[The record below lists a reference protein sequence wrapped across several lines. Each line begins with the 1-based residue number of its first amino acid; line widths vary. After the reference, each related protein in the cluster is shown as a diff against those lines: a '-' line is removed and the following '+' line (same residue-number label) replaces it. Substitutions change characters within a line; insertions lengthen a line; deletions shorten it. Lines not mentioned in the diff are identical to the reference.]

1 MKSLRYILM
10 GLSLVML
17 ASCNDQLRET
27 GGFDPDADYAME
39 LSVSCMNPQTKAD
52 PELWPGIEKYN
63 ENKVGR
69 VDWYLFKS
77 KTDTGEALAHGQVTA
92 TQEEGATTVKVVDA
106 LEMTQ
111 IMATAGTNTFYVYTI
126 ANLPESVEHEAMGT
140 TLAALKAVELVA
152 GFNNA
157 TFTAQDAFVMTGG
170 NSVTLETKGLTPVT
184 CDLTRVA
191 AKVSINMNVTPAI
204 NQVTITPGGGREYVT
219 TWYPKLDDVQV
230 YLSFANQK
238 TTVSAN
244 PVEYNSD
251 GFFTYYRNAFVPG
264 FSYTGDTADEPA
276 ADVPAPASVVPD
288 WTDKDWRW
296 NVTGSPFYS
305 YPMTWGVDSPQ
316 APFLKVILKWSSLP
330 EKITGYDSEGKE
342 IVEHANYGKNYAGEG
357 ETHEYY
363 YKIPLP
369 GNVLNS
375 NDWYELTFNVAILG
389 STTDELPVE
398 LAGQYSVVNW
408 SDPNV
413 NAGGNLIQGR
423 YLSTASDTYYMYGV
437 DELEIPVTSSHV
449 LATGSAVVTK
459 REVLYNG
466 QWVTTASGTSIP
478 AQVSNLASRELD
490 VTFPDGGD
498 GRSAILFKDTLSPTI
513 NANLDLYPMRFTLQL
528 NHQDGQG
535 TPRTIMVYQYPSIY
549 VSSKPGGNAMVDGY
563 YGNVGGNYLCR
574 TQGNTGPSGTWGGG
588 YPDGQLRS
596 GQSGTS
602 QSSNSNDGHVP
613 VPYGRIARY
622 VNSQTDMVLLTISS
636 FSESSKKYTISGNNR
651 EYIISDPREA
661 SGYTSNSLI
670 AYYNGTSNQNW
681 GDLASQVMVGSKANP
696 ANGAFIAPKILI
708 SSRWSRMVNSNA
720 SERTFEVMEKRCAT
734 YQEAGYPAGRWRLPT
749 EAEVNFV
756 ANLQRLGFIQNL
768 FTGDGWVSNGTA
780 VSIGTN
786 SVSLITN
793 GTTARCVYDAWYWGE
808 DPVLDDTTKYTI
820 MVD

>member
-1 MKSLRYILM
+1 
-10 GLSLVML
+10 ML
-17 ASCNDQLRET
+17 AACNDQLRET
-27 GGFDPDADYAME
+27 GGFDPDEDYALG
-39 LSVSCMNPQTKAD
+39 LSVTCMNPQTKAD

-77 KTDTGEALAHGQVTA
+77 ESDTGEAIAHGQVTA
-92 TQEEGATTVKVVDA
+92 AAPAEGETVVKVLDA

-111 IMATAGTNTFYVYTI
+111 IMTTAGTSTFYVYTI
-126 ANLPESVEHEAMGT
+126 ANLPESCVHDNMGT
-140 TLAALKAVELVA
+140 TLAALKAVEIVA

-157 TFTAQDAFVMTGG
+157 TFAAQESFVMAGG
-170 NSVTLETKGLTPVT
+170 QSVTLETKGLTPVT
-184 CDLTRVA
+184 CKLSRLA
-191 AKVSINMNVTPAI
+191 GKVSIKLNIAPAI
-204 NQVTITPGGGREYVT
+204 DQITITPTGQPEYQT
-219 TWYPKLDDVQV
+219 TWYPKLDDIQV

-238 TTVSAN
+238 TTVAAA
-244 PVEYNSD
+244 PVAYDPN
-251 GFFTYYRNAFVPG
+251 GFFTYYRTG
-264 FSYTGDTADEPA
+264 FKPDYSYTGDTAEEPSA
-276 ADVPAPASVVPD
+276 VVPAPTSVIPD
-288 WTDKDWRW
+288 WTNKDWRW
-296 NVTGSPFYS
+296 NVGGTPFYS
-305 YPMTWGVDSPQ
+305 YPMTWETDSPQ
-316 APFLKVILKWSSLP
+316 APFLKVILKWSYATEEVQRDP
-330 EKITGYDSEGKE
+330 DTGAV
-342 IVEHANYGKNYAGEG
+342 IVDPVTGRQVYKRDNYGSSALDATASEFF
-357 ETHEYY
+357 

-369 GNVLNS
+369 ENVLNG
-375 NDWYELTFNVAILG
+375 NDWYELTYNVAILG
-389 STTDELPVE
+389 SSTDELPVE

-408 SDPNV
+408 SDPHV

-423 YLSTASDTYYMYGV
+423 YLTTASDTYYMYGV

-466 QWVTTASGTSIP
+466 QWVTTASGSGIP
-478 AQVSNLASRELD
+478 AQVRNLASRTLD
-490 VTFPDGGD
+490 VAIPEGGD
-498 GRSAILFKDTLSPTI
+498 GRSAILFSDTLSPTI

-708 SSRWSRMVNSNA
+708 SSRWSRMVNSNT

-793 GTTARCVYDAWYWGE
+793 GTTARCVYDAW
-808 DPVLDDTTKYTI
+808 
-820 MVD
+820 